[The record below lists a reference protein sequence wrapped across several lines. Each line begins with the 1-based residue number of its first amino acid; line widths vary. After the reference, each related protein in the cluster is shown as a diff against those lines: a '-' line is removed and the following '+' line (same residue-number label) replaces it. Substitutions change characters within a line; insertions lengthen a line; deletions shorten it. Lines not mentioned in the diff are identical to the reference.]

1 MYIFWLT
8 LLLLL
13 VVAVIVIVLMA
24 CSISL
29 VETQSV
35 NIIERFGKFVRIQK
49 AGLNFRIPFIERV
62 AGKVSLRVQQ
72 LDIIAE
78 TKTRDNVFVHIKV
91 SVQFLVE
98 ESRAVDAFYKL
109 TNARDQMESYVFD
122 VIRSSLPRM
131 SLDESF
137 ENKDAIALDIK
148 KELSEEMST
157 YGYTI
162 IKSLVVDINPEENVK
177 RSMNEINAAQRQLEA
192 TKAKAEAEKLIKIKE
207 AEGQKES
214 MKLLG
219 EGIAEQRKAIARG
232 LRVSLEDVK
241 EGAGDDIS
249 SEYISS
255 LVMMYQYLDTLEN
268 MTKSS
273 KSNVIFTPN
282 SPKGFNNLTSEMI
295 SALSVTK
302 DV

>member
-1 MYIFWLT
+1 MFESILVV
-8 LLLLL
+8 LVILAIILL
-13 VVAVIVIVLMA
+13 VFAVN
-24 CSISL
+24 L

-35 NIIERFGKFVRIQK
+35 NIVERFGKFNRIQR
-49 AGLNFRIPFIERV
+49 AGLNFKIPFIEMV
-62 AGKVSLRVQQ
+62 AGKVSLRIQQ
-72 LDIIAE
+72 LDIVAE
-78 TKTRDNVFVHIKV
+78 TKTKDNVFVHMKV
-91 SVQFLVE
+91 SVQFWVE
-98 ESRAVDAFYKL
+98 EAKATDAFYKL
-109 TNARDQMESYVFD
+109 TNTRAQMESYVFD

-131 SLDESF
+131 TLDDSF
-137 ENKDAIALDIK
+137 ENKDTIALDIK
-148 KELSEEMST
+148 KELAEEMSD

-192 TKAKAEAEKLIKIKE
+192 TKAKAEAEKIVKVKE

-232 LRVSLEDVK
+232 LRKSIEDVR
-241 EGAGDDIS
+241 EGAEHEMS
-249 SEYISS
+249 NEYISS

-268 MTKSS
+268 MTKNG

-282 SPKGFNNLTSEMI
+282 SPKGFNNLSTEMI
-295 SALSVTK
+295 SALSATK
-302 DV
+302 DI

>member
-1 MYIFWLT
+1 MFMFFLIFLVIISIF
-8 LLLLL
+8 LL
-13 VVAVIVIVLMA
+13 AF
-24 CSISL
+24 SISI

-35 NIIERFGKFVRIQK
+35 NIIERFGKFVRIQR
-49 AGLNFRIPFIERV
+49 AGLNFRIPFIERI
-62 AGKVSLRVQQ
+62 AGRVSLRVQQ
-72 LDIIAE
+72 LDIVAE
-78 TKTRDNVFVHIKV
+78 TKTKDNVFVHMKV

-98 ESRAVDAFYKL
+98 ESKAVDAFYKL
-109 TNARDQMESYVFD
+109 TNARAQMESYVFD

-232 LRVSLEDVK
+232 LRVSIEDVK
-241 EGAGDDIS
+241 EGTGGNIS

-268 MTKSS
+268 MTKSG

-295 SALSVTK
+295 SALSAVK
-302 DV
+302 DM

>member
-1 MYIFWLT
+1 MFMISIIFLVILIVF
-8 LLLLL
+8 LLAFS
-13 VVAVIVIVLMA
+13 V
-24 CSISL
+24 SL

-35 NIIERFGKFVRIQK
+35 NVIERFGKFVRIQR

-62 AGKVSLRVQQ
+62 AGRVSLRVQQ
-72 LDIIAE
+72 LDIVAE
-78 TKTRDNVFVHIKV
+78 TKTRDNVFVHMKV

-98 ESRAVDAFYKL
+98 ESKAVDAFYKL
-109 TNARDQMESYVFD
+109 TNARAQMESYVFD

-192 TKAKAEAEKLIKIKE
+192 TKAKAEAEKIIKIKE

-232 LRVSLEDVK
+232 LRVSIEDVK
-241 EGAGDDIS
+241 EGTGGNIS

-268 MTKSS
+268 MTKSG

-295 SALSVTK
+295 SALSAAK
-302 DV
+302 DM

>member
-1 MYIFWLT
+1 MFLVIISIF
-8 LLLLL
+8 LL
-13 VVAVIVIVLMA
+13 AF
-24 CSISL
+24 SISI

-35 NIIERFGKFVRIQK
+35 NIIERFGKFVRIQR
-49 AGLNFRIPFIERV
+49 AGLNFRIPFIERI
-62 AGKVSLRVQQ
+62 AGRVSLRVQQ
-72 LDIIAE
+72 LDIVAE
-78 TKTRDNVFVHIKV
+78 TKTRDNVFVHMKV

-98 ESRAVDAFYKL
+98 ESKAVDAFYKL
-109 TNARDQMESYVFD
+109 TNARAQMESYVFD

-214 MKLLG
+214 MKLFG

-232 LRVSLEDVK
+232 LRVSIEDVK
-241 EGAGDDIS
+241 EGTGGNIS

-268 MTKSS
+268 MTKSG

-295 SALSVTK
+295 SALSAVK
-302 DV
+302 DM

>member
-1 MYIFWLT
+1 MFMFFLIFLVIISIF
-8 LLLLL
+8 LL
-13 VVAVIVIVLMA
+13 AF
-24 CSISL
+24 SISI

-35 NIIERFGKFVRIQK
+35 NIIERFGKFVRIQR
-49 AGLNFRIPFIERV
+49 AGLNFRIPFIERI
-62 AGKVSLRVQQ
+62 AGRVSLRVQQ
-72 LDIIAE
+72 LDIVAE
-78 TKTRDNVFVHIKV
+78 TKTRDNVFVHMKV

-98 ESRAVDAFYKL
+98 ESKAVDAFYKL
-109 TNARDQMESYVFD
+109 TNARAQMESYVFD

-232 LRVSLEDVK
+232 LRVSIEDVK
-241 EGAGDDIS
+241 EGTGGNIS

-268 MTKSS
+268 MTKSG

-295 SALSVTK
+295 SALSAVK
-302 DV
+302 DM

>member
-1 MYIFWLT
+1 MVIISIF
-8 LLLLL
+8 LL
-13 VVAVIVIVLMA
+13 AF
-24 CSISL
+24 SISI

-35 NIIERFGKFVRIQK
+35 NIIERFGKFVRIQR
-49 AGLNFRIPFIERV
+49 AGLNFRIPFIERI
-62 AGKVSLRVQQ
+62 AGRVSLRVQQ
-72 LDIIAE
+72 LDIVAE
-78 TKTRDNVFVHIKV
+78 TKTRDNVFVHMKV

-98 ESRAVDAFYKL
+98 ESKAVDAFYKL
-109 TNARDQMESYVFD
+109 TNARAQMESYVFD

-232 LRVSLEDVK
+232 LRVSIEDVK
-241 EGAGDDIS
+241 EGTGGNIS

-268 MTKSS
+268 MTKSG

-295 SALSVTK
+295 SALSAVK
-302 DV
+302 DI

>member
-1 MYIFWLT
+1 MFFLIFLIIISIF
-8 LLLLL
+8 LL
-13 VVAVIVIVLMA
+13 AF
-24 CSISL
+24 SISI

-35 NIIERFGKFVRIQK
+35 NIIERFGKFVRIQR
-49 AGLNFRIPFIERV
+49 AGLNFRIPFIERI
-62 AGKVSLRVQQ
+62 AGRVSLRVQQ
-72 LDIIAE
+72 LDIVAE
-78 TKTRDNVFVHIKV
+78 TKTRDNVFVHMKV

-98 ESRAVDAFYKL
+98 ESKAVDAFYKL
-109 TNARDQMESYVFD
+109 TNARAQMESYVFD

-232 LRVSLEDVK
+232 LRVSIEDVK
-241 EGAGDDIS
+241 EGTGGNIS

-268 MTKSS
+268 MTKSG

-295 SALSVTK
+295 SALSAVK
-302 DV
+302 DM

>member
-1 MYIFWLT
+1 MFMVVLMFFAILAIV
-8 LLLLL
+8 LL
-13 VVAVIVIVLMA
+13 VFSVNM
-24 CSISL
+24 

-35 NIIERFGKFVRIQK
+35 NIVERFGKFIRIQK
-49 AGLNFRIPFIERV
+49 AGLNFKIPFIEMV
-62 AGKVSLRVQQ
+62 AGRVSLRVQQ

-78 TKTRDNVFVHIKV
+78 TKTKDNVFVHMKV

-98 ESRAVDAFYKL
+98 ESKATDAFYKL
-109 TNARDQMESYVFD
+109 TNARAQMESYVFD

-131 SLDESF
+131 TLDDSF
-137 ENKDAIALDIK
+137 ENKDSIAMDIK
-148 KELSEEMST
+148 KELSEEMGN

-192 TKAKAEAEKLIKIKE
+192 TKAKAEADKIVRIKE

-232 LRVSLEDVK
+232 LRKSIEDVK
-241 EGAGDDIS
+241 EGSDNTMS
-249 SEYISS
+249 NEYISS

-268 MTKSS
+268 MTKNG

-282 SPKGFNNLTSEMI
+282 SPKGFNNLSTEMI
-295 SALSVTK
+295 SALSATK
-302 DV
+302 DM

>member
-1 MYIFWLT
+1 MFMAWLIFLVI
-8 LLLLL
+8 LAVFLL
-13 VVAVIVIVLMA
+13 VF
-24 CSISL
+24 SISL

-35 NIIERFGKFVRIQK
+35 NVIERFGKFVRIQR

-62 AGKVSLRVQQ
+62 AGRVSLRVQQ
-72 LDIIAE
+72 LDIVAE
-78 TKTRDNVFVHIKV
+78 TKTRDNVFVHMKV

-98 ESRAVDAFYKL
+98 ESSAVDAFYKL
-109 TNARDQMESYVFD
+109 TNARAQMESYVFD

-232 LRVSLEDVK
+232 LRVSIEDVK
-241 EGAGDDIS
+241 EGTGGNIS

-268 MTKSS
+268 MTKSG

-295 SALSVTK
+295 SALSAVK

>member
-1 MYIFWLT
+1 MFIVWLVF
-8 LLLLL
+8 LL
-13 VVAVIVIVLMA
+13 VLAIVLLA
-24 CSISL
+24 FSVSL

-35 NIIERFGKFVRIQK
+35 NVIERFGKYVRIQR
-49 AGLNFRIPFIERV
+49 AGLNFRIPFIERI

-72 LDIIAE
+72 LDIVAE
-78 TKTRDNVFVHIKV
+78 TKTRDNVFVHMKV

-98 ESRAVDAFYKL
+98 ESKAVDAFYKL
-109 TNARDQMESYVFD
+109 TNARAQMESYVFD

-232 LRVSLEDVK
+232 LRVSIEDVK
-241 EGAGDDIS
+241 EGTGAGVS

-268 MTKSS
+268 MTKSA

-282 SPKGFNNLTSEMI
+282 SPKDFNNLTSEMI
-295 SALSVTK
+295 SALSAVK
-302 DV
+302 D

>member
-1 MYIFWLT
+1 MVNFL
-8 LLLLL
+8 
-13 VVAVIVIVLMA
+13 IVLA
-24 CSISL
+24 VFLLAFSISI
-29 VETQSV
+29 VATQSV
-35 NIIERFGKFVRIQK
+35 NIIERFGKFVRIQR
-49 AGLNFRIPFIERV
+49 AGLNFRIPFIERI
-62 AGKVSLRVQQ
+62 AGRVSLRVQQ
-72 LDIIAE
+72 LDIVAE
-78 TKTRDNVFVHIKV
+78 TKTRDNVFVHMKV

-98 ESRAVDAFYKL
+98 ESKAVDAFYKL
-109 TNARDQMESYVFD
+109 TNARAQMESYVFD

-232 LRVSLEDVK
+232 LRVSIEDVK
-241 EGAGDDIS
+241 EGTGEGVS

-268 MTKSS
+268 MTKSG

-295 SALSVTK
+295 SALSAVK
-302 DV
+302 DM

>member
-1 MYIFWLT
+1 MFITWLILPT
-8 LLLLL
+8 VL
-13 VVAVIVIVLMA
+13 VVILLAF
-24 CSISL
+24 SISL

-35 NIIERFGKFVRIQK
+35 NVVERFGKFVRIQR

-62 AGKVSLRVQQ
+62 AGRVSLRVQQ
-72 LDIIAE
+72 LDIVAE
-78 TKTRDNVFVHIKV
+78 TKTRDNVFVHMKV
-91 SVQFLVE
+91 SIQFLVE
-98 ESRAVDAFYKL
+98 EAKAVDAFYKL
-109 TNARDQMESYVFD
+109 TNARAQMESYVFD

-192 TKAKAEAEKLIKIKE
+192 TKAKAEADKLIKIKE

-219 EGIAEQRKAIARG
+219 EGIAEQRKAIAKG
-232 LRVSLEDVK
+232 LRVSIEDIK
-241 EGAGDDIS
+241 EGTNGSIS

-268 MTKSS
+268 MTKSG
-273 KSNVIFTPN
+273 KSSVIFTPN

-295 SALSVTK
+295 SALSAAK
-302 DV
+302 DM

>member
-1 MYIFWLT
+1 MLMVWLIFL
-8 LLLLL
+8 
-13 VVAVIVIVLMA
+13 IVLA
-24 CSISL
+24 VFLLAFSISI
-29 VETQSV
+29 VATQSV
-35 NIIERFGKFVRIQK
+35 NIIERFGKFVRIQR
-49 AGLNFRIPFIERV
+49 AGLNFRIPFIERI
-62 AGKVSLRVQQ
+62 AGRVSLRVQQ
-72 LDIIAE
+72 LDIVAE
-78 TKTRDNVFVHIKV
+78 TKTRDNVFVHMKV

-98 ESRAVDAFYKL
+98 ESKAVDAFYKL
-109 TNARDQMESYVFD
+109 TNARAQMESYVFD

-232 LRVSLEDVK
+232 LRVSIEDVK
-241 EGAGDDIS
+241 EGTGEGVS

-268 MTKSS
+268 MTKSG

-295 SALSVTK
+295 SALSAVK
-302 DV
+302 DM

>member
-1 MYIFWLT
+1 MVFIYLIFLILFICVG
-8 LLLLL
+8 LLLS
-13 VVAVIVIVLMA
+13 V
-24 CSISL
+24 SL

-35 NIIERFGKFVRIQK
+35 NIIERFGKFIRIQK
-49 AGLNFRIPFIERV
+49 AGLNFRIPFIERI
-62 AGKVSLRVQQ
+62 AGRVSLRVQQ
-72 LDIIAE
+72 LDIVAE
-78 TKTRDNVFVHIKV
+78 TKTKDNVFVHMKV

-98 ESRAVDAFYKL
+98 ESKAVDAFYKL
-109 TNARDQMESYVFD
+109 TNAGAQMESYVYD

-137 ENKDAIALDIK
+137 ENKDAIALDIR
-148 KELSEEMST
+148 KELSEEMSG

-192 TKAKAEAEKLIKIKE
+192 TKAKAEADKLIKIKE
-207 AEGQKES
+207 AEGQRES

-232 LRVSLEDVK
+232 LRSSIEDVK
-241 EGAGDDIS
+241 EGTDGNVS

-268 MTKSS
+268 MTKSG

-295 SALSVTK
+295 SALSASK
-302 DV
+302 DL

>member
-1 MYIFWLT
+1 MFIVFLIFLVIISIF
-8 LLLLL
+8 LL
-13 VVAVIVIVLMA
+13 AF
-24 CSISL
+24 SISI

-35 NIIERFGKFVRIQK
+35 NIIERFGKFVRIQR
-49 AGLNFRIPFIERV
+49 AGLNFRIPFIERI
-62 AGKVSLRVQQ
+62 AGRVSLRVQQ
-72 LDIIAE
+72 LDIVAE
-78 TKTRDNVFVHIKV
+78 TKTKDNVFVHMKV

-98 ESRAVDAFYKL
+98 ESKAVDAFYKL
-109 TNARDQMESYVFD
+109 TNARAQMESYVFD

-232 LRVSLEDVK
+232 LRVSIEDVK
-241 EGAGDDIS
+241 EGTGGNIS

-268 MTKSS
+268 MTKSG

-295 SALSVTK
+295 SALSAVK
-302 DV
+302 DI

>member
-1 MYIFWLT
+1 MFMIFLMFVVFVIIF
-8 LLLLL
+8 LL
-13 VVAVIVIVLMA
+13 AF
-24 CSISL
+24 SINL

-35 NIIERFGKFVRIQK
+35 NIVERFGKFIRIQR
-49 AGLNFRIPFIERV
+49 AGLNFKIPFIERV
-62 AGKVSLRVQQ
+62 AGRVSLRIQQ
-72 LDIIAE
+72 LDIMAE
-78 TKTRDNVFVHIKV
+78 TKTKDNVFVHMKV

-98 ESRAVDAFYKL
+98 EASATDAFYKL
-109 TNARDQMESYVFD
+109 TNARAQMESYVFD

-131 SLDESF
+131 SLDDSF
-137 ENKDAIALDIK
+137 ENKDTIAMDIK

-192 TKAKAEAEKLIKIKE
+192 TKAKAEADKIVKIKE

-232 LRVSLEDVK
+232 LRKSIEDVK
-241 EGAGDDIS
+241 EGAQDGMS
-249 SEYISS
+249 NEYVSS

-268 MTKSS
+268 MTKNG

-282 SPKGFNNLTSEMI
+282 SPKGFNNLSTEMI
-295 SALSVTK
+295 SALSAAK
-302 DV
+302 EI

>member
-1 MYIFWLT
+1 MFIFWLLAT
-8 LLLLL
+8 L
-13 VVAVIVIVLMA
+13 VVLIILLGLSVNI
-24 CSISL
+24 

-35 NIIERFGKFVRIQK
+35 NVIERFGKFVRIQK
-49 AGLNFRIPFIERV
+49 AGFNFKIPFIERV
-62 AGKVSLRVQQ
+62 AGRVSLRVQQ

-98 ESRAVDAFYKL
+98 ESKAVDAFYKL
-109 TNARDQMESYVFD
+109 TNARAQMESYVYD

-232 LRVSLEDVK
+232 LRVSIEDVK
-241 EGAGDDIS
+241 EGAGDSIS

-268 MTKSS
+268 MTKTG

-295 SALSVTK
+295 SALSAAK
-302 DV
+302 DM

>member
-1 MYIFWLT
+1 MVWLT
-8 LLLLL
+8 VLIVVVIILL
-13 VVAVIVIVLMA
+13 VFSV
-24 CSISL
+24 SL

-35 NIIERFGKFVRIQK
+35 NVIERFGKFVRIQR

-62 AGKVSLRVQQ
+62 AGRVSLRVQQ
-72 LDIIAE
+72 LDIVAE
-78 TKTRDNVFVHIKV
+78 TKTRDNVFVHMKV

-98 ESRAVDAFYKL
+98 EASAVDAFYKL
-109 TNARDQMESYVFD
+109 TNARAQMESYVFD

-232 LRVSLEDVK
+232 LRVSIEDVK
-241 EGAGDDIS
+241 EGTGDSIS

-268 MTKSS
+268 MTKSG

-295 SALSVTK
+295 SALSAAK
-302 DV
+302 DI

>member
-1 MYIFWLT
+1 MFFLIFLVIISIF
-8 LLLLL
+8 LL
-13 VVAVIVIVLMA
+13 AF
-24 CSISL
+24 SISI

-35 NIIERFGKFVRIQK
+35 NIIERFGKFVRIQR
-49 AGLNFRIPFIERV
+49 AGLNFRIPFIERI
-62 AGKVSLRVQQ
+62 AGRVSLRVQQ
-72 LDIIAE
+72 LDIVAE
-78 TKTRDNVFVHIKV
+78 TKTRDNVFVHMKV

-98 ESRAVDAFYKL
+98 ESKAVDAFYKL
-109 TNARDQMESYVFD
+109 TNARAQMESYVFD

-232 LRVSLEDVK
+232 LRVSIEDVK
-241 EGAGDDIS
+241 EGTGGNIS

-268 MTKSS
+268 MTKSG

-295 SALSVTK
+295 SALSAVK
-302 DV
+302 DM

>member
-1 MYIFWLT
+1 MFMVWL
-8 LLLLL
+8 
-13 VVAVIVIVLMA
+13 VPIIVILIILLGL
-24 CSISL
+24 SISL

-35 NIIERFGKFVRIQK
+35 NIIERFGKFVRIQR
-49 AGLNFRIPFIERV
+49 AGLNFRIPVIERI
-62 AGKVSLRVQQ
+62 AGRVSLRVQQ

-98 ESRAVDAFYKL
+98 ETRAVDAFYKL
-109 TNARDQMESYVFD
+109 TNARAQMESYVFD

-232 LRVSLEDVK
+232 LRVSIEDVK
-241 EGAGDDIS
+241 EGTGGNIS

-268 MTKSS
+268 MTKSG

-295 SALSVTK
+295 SALSAAK
-302 DV
+302 DM

>member
-1 MYIFWLT
+1 MLMVWLIFL
-8 LLLLL
+8 
-13 VVAVIVIVLMA
+13 IVLA
-24 CSISL
+24 VFLLAFSISI
-29 VETQSV
+29 VATQSV
-35 NIIERFGKFVRIQK
+35 NIIERFGKFVRIQR
-49 AGLNFRIPFIERV
+49 AGLNFRIPFIERI
-62 AGKVSLRVQQ
+62 AGRVSLRVQQ
-72 LDIIAE
+72 LDIVAE
-78 TKTRDNVFVHIKV
+78 TKTRDNVFVHMKV

-98 ESRAVDAFYKL
+98 ESKAVDAFYKL
-109 TNARDQMESYVFD
+109 TNARAQMESYVFD

-232 LRVSLEDVK
+232 LRVSIEDVK
-241 EGAGDDIS
+241 EGAGEGVS

-268 MTKSS
+268 MTKSG

-295 SALSVTK
+295 SALSAVK
-302 DV
+302 DM

>member
-1 MYIFWLT
+1 MFFLIFLVIISIF
-8 LLLLL
+8 LL
-13 VVAVIVIVLMA
+13 AF
-24 CSISL
+24 SISI

-35 NIIERFGKFVRIQK
+35 NIIERFGKFVRIQR
-49 AGLNFRIPFIERV
+49 AGLNFRIPFIERI
-62 AGKVSLRVQQ
+62 AGRVSLRVQQ
-72 LDIIAE
+72 LDIVAE
-78 TKTRDNVFVHIKV
+78 TKTRDNVFVHMKV

-98 ESRAVDAFYKL
+98 ESKAVDAFYKL
-109 TNARDQMESYVFD
+109 TNARAQMESYVFD

-214 MKLLG
+214 MKLFG

-232 LRVSLEDVK
+232 LRVSIEDVK
-241 EGAGDDIS
+241 EGTGGNIS

-268 MTKSS
+268 MTKSG

-295 SALSVTK
+295 SALSAVK
-302 DV
+302 DM

>member
-1 MYIFWLT
+1 MFMVWLVF
-8 LLLLL
+8 L
-13 VVAVIVIVLMA
+13 IVLIVVLLGF
-24 CSISL
+24 SISL
-29 VETQSV
+29 VATQSV
-35 NIIERFGKFVRIQK
+35 NVVERFGKFVRIQK

-62 AGKVSLRVQQ
+62 AGRVSLRVQQ

-78 TKTRDNVFVHIKV
+78 TKTKDNVFVHMKV

-109 TNARDQMESYVFD
+109 TNARAQMESYVFD

-232 LRVSLEDVK
+232 LRISIEDVK
-241 EGAGDDIS
+241 EGTDGSIS

-268 MTKSS
+268 MTKSG

-295 SALSVTK
+295 SALSAAK
-302 DV
+302 DM

>member
-1 MYIFWLT
+1 MVIISIF
-8 LLLLL
+8 LL
-13 VVAVIVIVLMA
+13 AF
-24 CSISL
+24 SISI

-35 NIIERFGKFVRIQK
+35 NIIERFGKFVRIQR
-49 AGLNFRIPFIERV
+49 AGLNFRIPFIERI
-62 AGKVSLRVQQ
+62 AGRVSLRVQQ
-72 LDIIAE
+72 LDIVAE
-78 TKTRDNVFVHIKV
+78 TKTRDNVFVHMKV

-98 ESRAVDAFYKL
+98 ESKAVDAFYKL
-109 TNARDQMESYVFD
+109 TNARAQMESYVFD

-232 LRVSLEDVK
+232 LRVSIEDVK
-241 EGAGDDIS
+241 EGTGGNIS

-268 MTKSS
+268 MTKSG

-295 SALSVTK
+295 GALSAVK
-302 DV
+302 DM

>member
-1 MYIFWLT
+1 MIFLMFVIFVVIF
-8 LLLLL
+8 LLAFS
-13 VVAVIVIVLMA
+13 VN
-24 CSISL
+24 L

-35 NIIERFGKFVRIQK
+35 KIVERFGKFIRIQR
-49 AGLNFRIPFIERV
+49 AGLNFKIPFIERV
-62 AGKVSLRVQQ
+62 AGLVSLRIQQ
-72 LDIIAE
+72 LDIVAE
-78 TKTRDNVFVHIKV
+78 TKTRDNVFVHMKV

-98 ESRAVDAFYKL
+98 EAKATDAFYKL
-109 TNARDQMESYVFD
+109 TNARAQMESYVFD

-131 SLDESF
+131 SLDDSF
-137 ENKDAIALDIK
+137 ENKDSIAMDIK
-148 KELSEEMST
+148 KELSEEMSS

-192 TKAKAEAEKLIKIKE
+192 TKAKAEADKIVKIKE

-232 LRVSLEDVK
+232 LRKSIEDVR
-241 EGAGDDIS
+241 EGAEDGMS
-249 SEYISS
+249 NEYISS

-268 MTKSS
+268 MTKNG

-282 SPKGFNNLTSEMI
+282 SPKGFNNLSTEMI
-295 SALSVTK
+295 SALSAAK

>member
-1 MYIFWLT
+1 MFMVWL
-8 LLLLL
+8 
-13 VVAVIVIVLMA
+13 VPIIVISIILLGF
-24 CSISL
+24 SISL

-35 NIIERFGKFVRIQK
+35 NVIERFGKFVRIQR
-49 AGLNFRIPFIERV
+49 AGLNFRIPFIERI
-62 AGKVSLRVQQ
+62 AGRVSLRVQQ

-78 TKTRDNVFVHIKV
+78 TKTKDNVFVHIKV

-109 TNARDQMESYVFD
+109 TNARAQMESYVFD

-232 LRVSLEDVK
+232 LRVSIEDVK
-241 EGAGDDIS
+241 EGTGEGVS

-268 MTKSS
+268 MTKSG

-295 SALSVTK
+295 SALSAAK
-302 DV
+302 DM

>member
-1 MYIFWLT
+1 MFMVVLMFFAILAIV
-8 LLLLL
+8 LL
-13 VVAVIVIVLMA
+13 VFSVNM
-24 CSISL
+24 

-35 NIIERFGKFVRIQK
+35 NIVERFGKFIRIQR
-49 AGLNFRIPFIERV
+49 AGLNFKIPFIEMV
-62 AGKVSLRVQQ
+62 AGRVSLRIQQ
-72 LDIIAE
+72 LEIVAE
-78 TKTRDNVFVHIKV
+78 TKTKDNVFVHMKV

-98 ESRAVDAFYKL
+98 EAKATDAFYKL
-109 TNARDQMESYVFD
+109 TNARAQMESYVFD

-131 SLDESF
+131 TLDDSF
-137 ENKDAIALDIK
+137 ENKDSIAMDIK
-148 KELSEEMST
+148 KELSEEMGN

-192 TKAKAEAEKLIKIKE
+192 TKAKAEADKIVRIKE

-232 LRVSLEDVK
+232 LRKSIEDVK
-241 EGAGDDIS
+241 EGSDNS
-249 SEYISS
+249 MSNEYISS

-268 MTKSS
+268 MTKNG

-282 SPKGFNNLTSEMI
+282 SPKGFNNLSTEMI
-295 SALSVTK
+295 SALSATK
-302 DV
+302 DM

>member
-1 MYIFWLT
+1 
-8 LLLLL
+8 
-13 VVAVIVIVLMA
+13 MA

>member
-1 MYIFWLT
+1 MFMFWLVFFT
-8 LLLLL
+8 VLITFLLSF
-13 VVAVIVIVLMA
+13 
-24 CSISL
+24 SINL

-35 NIIERFGKFVRIQK
+35 NVIERFGRFVRIQR
-49 AGLNFRIPFIERV
+49 AGLNFKIPFIERV
-62 AGKVSLRVQQ
+62 AGRVSLRVQQ

-78 TKTRDNVFVHIKV
+78 TKTRDNVFVHMKV

-98 ESRAVDAFYKL
+98 EARAVDAFYKL
-109 TNARDQMESYVFD
+109 TNARAQMESYVFD

-148 KELSEEMST
+148 KELSEEMSA

-232 LRVSLEDVK
+232 LRVSIEDVK
-241 EGAGDDIS
+241 EGTNGSIS

-268 MTKSS
+268 MTKSG

-295 SALSVTK
+295 SALSAAK
-302 DV
+302 DM

>member
-1 MYIFWLT
+1 MFMFFLIFLVIISIF
-8 LLLLL
+8 LL
-13 VVAVIVIVLMA
+13 AF
-24 CSISL
+24 SISI

-35 NIIERFGKFVRIQK
+35 NIIERFGKFVRIQR
-49 AGLNFRIPFIERV
+49 AGLNFRIPFIERI
-62 AGKVSLRVQQ
+62 AGRVSLRVQQ
-72 LDIIAE
+72 LDIVAE
-78 TKTRDNVFVHIKV
+78 TKTKDNVFVHMKV

-98 ESRAVDAFYKL
+98 ESKAVDAFYKL
-109 TNARDQMESYVFD
+109 TNARAQMESYVFD

-232 LRVSLEDVK
+232 LRVSIEDVK
-241 EGAGDDIS
+241 EGTGGNIS

-268 MTKSS
+268 MTKSG

-295 SALSVTK
+295 SALSAVK
-302 DV
+302 DI

>member
-1 MYIFWLT
+1 MFFLIFLVIISIF
-8 LLLLL
+8 LL
-13 VVAVIVIVLMA
+13 AF
-24 CSISL
+24 SISI

-35 NIIERFGKFVRIQK
+35 NIIERFGKFVRIQR
-49 AGLNFRIPFIERV
+49 AGLNFRIPFIERI
-62 AGKVSLRVQQ
+62 AGRVSLRVQQ
-72 LDIIAE
+72 LDIVAE
-78 TKTRDNVFVHIKV
+78 TKTKDNVFVHMKV

-98 ESRAVDAFYKL
+98 ESKAVDAFYKL
-109 TNARDQMESYVFD
+109 TNARAQMESYVFD

-232 LRVSLEDVK
+232 LRVSIEDVK
-241 EGAGDDIS
+241 EGTGGNIS

-268 MTKSS
+268 MTKSG

-295 SALSVTK
+295 SALSAVK
-302 DV
+302 DM

>member
-1 MYIFWLT
+1 MFVAWLIF
-8 LLLLL
+8 L
-13 VVAVIVIVLMA
+13 VVLIVVLLA
-24 CSISL
+24 FSVSL

-35 NIIERFGKFVRIQK
+35 NVIERFGKFVRIQR

-78 TKTRDNVFVHIKV
+78 TKTRDNVFVHMKV

-109 TNARDQMESYVFD
+109 TNARAQMESYVFD

-192 TKAKAEAEKLIKIKE
+192 TKAKAEAEKIIKIKE

-232 LRVSLEDVK
+232 LRISIEDVK
-241 EGAGDDIS
+241 EGTGEGVS

-268 MTKSS
+268 MTKSG

-295 SALSVTK
+295 SALSAAK
-302 DV
+302 DI

>member
-1 MYIFWLT
+1 MFMVWLVF
-8 LLLLL
+8 LL
-13 VVAVIVIVLMA
+13 VLVVVLLGF
-24 CSISL
+24 SISL
-29 VETQSV
+29 VATQSV

-49 AGLNFRIPFIERV
+49 AGLNFRIPFIEMV
-62 AGKVSLRVQQ
+62 AGRVSLRVQQ

-78 TKTRDNVFVHIKV
+78 TKTRDNVFVHMKV

-109 TNARDQMESYVFD
+109 TNARAQMESYVFD

-232 LRVSLEDVK
+232 LRVSIEDVK
-241 EGAGDDIS
+241 EGTDGSIS

-268 MTKSS
+268 MTKSG

-282 SPKGFNNLTSEMI
+282 SPRGFNNLISEMI
-295 SALSVTK
+295 SALSAAK
-302 DV
+302 DM

>member
-1 MYIFWLT
+1 MFWLVFFT
-8 LLLLL
+8 VLITFLLSF
-13 VVAVIVIVLMA
+13 
-24 CSISL
+24 SINL

-35 NIIERFGKFVRIQK
+35 NVIERFGRFVRIQR
-49 AGLNFRIPFIERV
+49 AGLNFKIPFIERV
-62 AGKVSLRVQQ
+62 AGRVSLRVQQ

-78 TKTRDNVFVHIKV
+78 TKTRDNVFVHMKV

-98 ESRAVDAFYKL
+98 EARAVDAFYKL
-109 TNARDQMESYVFD
+109 TNARAQMESYVFD

-148 KELSEEMST
+148 KELSEEMSA

-232 LRVSLEDVK
+232 LRVSIEDVK
-241 EGAGDDIS
+241 EGTNGSIS

-268 MTKSS
+268 MTKSG

-295 SALSVTK
+295 SALSAAK
-302 DV
+302 DM

>member
-1 MYIFWLT
+1 MFFLIFLVIISIF
-8 LLLLL
+8 LL
-13 VVAVIVIVLMA
+13 AF
-24 CSISL
+24 SISI

-35 NIIERFGKFVRIQK
+35 NIIERFGKFVRIQR
-49 AGLNFRIPFIERV
+49 AGLNFRIPFIERI
-62 AGKVSLRVQQ
+62 AGRVSLRVQQ
-72 LDIIAE
+72 LDIVAE
-78 TKTRDNVFVHIKV
+78 TKTKDNVFVHMKV

-98 ESRAVDAFYKL
+98 ESKAVDAFYKL
-109 TNARDQMESYVFD
+109 TNARAQMESYVFD

-232 LRVSLEDVK
+232 LRVSIEDVK
-241 EGAGDDIS
+241 EGTGGNIS

-268 MTKSS
+268 MTKSG

-295 SALSVTK
+295 SALSAVK
-302 DV
+302 DI